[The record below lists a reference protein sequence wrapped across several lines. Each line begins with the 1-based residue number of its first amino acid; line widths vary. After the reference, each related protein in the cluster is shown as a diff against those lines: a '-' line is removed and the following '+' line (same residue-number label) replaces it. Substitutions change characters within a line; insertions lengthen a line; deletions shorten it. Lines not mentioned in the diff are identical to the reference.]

1 MTKLVLPTPEQVEWA
16 DCELGVII
24 HLDLPVF
31 SGENYDFRKHFG
43 DPLPASIFAPD
54 ALDTDQWARAAAGMG
69 AKYAVLVA
77 KHCTGFCLWPTKAHG
92 YSVASSPWKDGQG
105 DVVRE
110 FVDACRKYD
119 VLPGLYYSVSCNQ
132 YMNVDNPGL
141 MRDRD
146 PEKQRAYNEMAL
158 EQLTE
163 LWTNY
168 GELFEIW
175 FDGGCLPPEEGGPDV
190 AALLSHLQ
198 PNAVVF
204 QGPRGLPSRLRWVGN
219 ERGVADENCSSI
231 MNEGAELLDCDPC
244 RLDQAASDGVIAINL
259 TWNHANA
266 LSGSAK
272 ERPEQGLTP
281 LGRRFMSR
289 MEELHILVD
298 VSHLSEAGFW
308 DVIGQAKKPVL
319 ASHSN
324 AKSVWNHTRNLT
336 DEQITAIIK
345 NQGVIGLNFYQ
356 EFVGLGRDLDAV
368 RAHLDHILSL
378 GGANCVALGGDWDG
392 CDTIDALPKITD
404 LQRLYEYLLYRNYD
418 ETVLGGLFYNNLM
431 RVVRQK

>member
-1 MTKLVLPTPEQVEWA
+1 MRKLSVFDAHCDTISRCLETGEDLSRNSGMISLDETEQAFERYCQIFALWA
-16 DCELGVII
+16 DCAVDG
-24 HLDLPVF
+24 HA
-31 SGENYDFRKHFG
+31 NYRALLNCFRDQMRKNRVRISHCCT
-43 DPLPASIFAPD
+43 AAD
-54 ALDTDQWARAAAGMG
+54 AEADEAHRQGKAAAF
-69 AKYAVLVA
+69 L
-77 KHCTGFCLWPTKAHG
+77 
-92 YSVASSPWKDGQG
+92 SV
-105 DVVRE
+105 
-110 FVDACRKYD
+110 
-119 VLPGLYYSVSCNQ
+119 
-132 YMNVDNPGL
+132 
-141 MRDRD
+141 
-146 PEKQRAYNEMAL
+146 
-158 EQLTE
+158 
-163 LWTNY
+163 
-168 GELFEIW
+168 
-175 FDGGCLPPEEGGPDV
+175 
-190 AALLSHLQ
+190 
-198 PNAVVF
+198 
-204 QGPRGLPSRLRWVGN
+204 
-219 ERGVADENCSSI
+219 
-231 MNEGAELLDCDPC
+231 EGAELLDCDPC
-244 RLDQAASDGVIAINL
+244 RLNQAASDGVIAINL